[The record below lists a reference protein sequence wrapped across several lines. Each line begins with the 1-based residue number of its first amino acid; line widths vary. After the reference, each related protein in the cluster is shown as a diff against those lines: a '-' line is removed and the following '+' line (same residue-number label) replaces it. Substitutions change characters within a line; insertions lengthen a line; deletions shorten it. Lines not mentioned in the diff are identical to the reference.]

1 MAAPTLKLKRGLQSA
16 LPTLAVGE
24 PGFTT
29 DSYQLYVGSHAGN
42 KFVGGND
49 NFTLPTATVGG
60 GVNLFEG
67 TNNGSQF
74 LQLKSPD
81 TLTGIVTY
89 TFPATPVN
97 GRKLQTDGSG
107 NLSWVAD
114 SASQFNFQGDSG
126 GSQTFSLGDTLAII
140 GTTNEVDTISSSDQ
154 LRIGLPAAVTVTA
167 SLTTPTTVVG
177 SAVTSNAGGIDVSG
191 GIKLSPNPAIGIIT
205 AASLDVG
212 AASTLTMMGLAVQG
226 GIDAVG
232 VVTGSSF
239 DGNIALAKVTGID
252 SDVATFLGTPSSA
265 NLAASI
271 DDETGTG
278 ALVFANSPTLVTPAL
293 GTPSAGT
300 LTNCTGLPISSGVS
314 GLAGN
319 VATFLGTPS
328 SANLAS
334 AVTDETGSG
343 ALVFATSPTL
353 VTPALGTPSSGT
365 LTNCTGLPM
374 AGLSDLD
381 ADARTFLG
389 TPSSANLRGA
399 VDDETGTGA
408 LVFANTPTLVTPV
421 LGAATATSIVVGT
434 GSTIDVTG
442 LKVAGGVNAAGVVTG
457 ASFDGNVALSNL
469 TGLGGNVATFLGT
482 PSSSNLAAAVY
493 GETGTG
499 ALVFATSPTLVTPA
513 LGTPASGTLTN
524 CTGLPMTG
532 LSDLDADA
540 RTFLGTPSSANLRGA
555 IDDETGTGNLVFANT
570 PTLVT
575 PVLGAATGT
584 SIAVGAAS
592 TMDVT
597 GLEVQGGVKAVG
609 VITALTFSGSGS
621 GLTDVA
627 ADSVSVRKLTNAG
640 TGVTEF
646 LETPSSANLRTAIT
660 DETGSGN
667 LVFATSPTLVTPV
680 LGTPASGTLT
690 NCTGLP
696 ISSGVSGLAGNVATF
711 LGTPSSANLRAA
723 MTDETGTGV
732 AVFNDT
738 PTLITPVLGAATA
751 TSVAVGSASTVDATG
766 LSVQGGVTAVGVIT
780 ASSYSGSGAN
790 LTNVNAV
797 TATVADE
804 SSDTT
809 CFPLFATTATGDQA
823 LKSDSSALTYN
834 SGTGNLAATLLTGT
848 LQTAAQGNVISL
860 GTLSSLTVS
869 GDITANGNID
879 GDGSTAITAM
889 ASAVITTVTST
900 NIQASN
906 IKANDG
912 TASITIAD
920 STGVVGVSTNL
931 TVSGDLQVN
940 GTTTSVNTDQL
951 NVEDNLIQ
959 LQMVDGSPP
968 GSDTNKDVG
977 VLLNYYTASAKKA
990 AMFWD
995 DSAATIAFAS
1005 EVTETSGV
1013 LGSITYATIE
1023 AGGLKI
1029 TDSDGSNEDVISYTG
1044 GARQLQN
1051 ILIDCGSF

>member
-16 LPTLAVGE
+16 LPTLAIGE

-29 DSYQLYVGSHAGN
+29 DSYQLYVGAPGGN
-42 KFVGGND
+42 KFIGGNN
-49 NFTLPTATVGG
+49 NFTLETATVGG

-67 TNNGSQF
+67 TNNGDDF
-74 LQLKSPD
+74 IQLKSPNS
-81 TLTGIVTY
+81 LTGVTTY
-89 TFPATPVN
+89 TFPATPVA

-114 SASQFNFQGDSG
+114 SASQFDIQGDSG
-126 GSQTFSLGDTLAII
+126 GSQTFSLGDTLSII
-140 GTTNEVDTISSSDQ
+140 GTSNEVETTSSSDQ
-154 LRIGLPAAVTVTA
+154 IQIGLPNAVTVTT
-167 SLTTPTTVVG
+167 SVTTPTTVVG
-177 SAVTSNAGGIDVSG
+177 SAVTSDATGINVSG
-191 GIKLSPNPAIGIIT
+191 GVTLSPNPAVGILT
-205 AASLDVG
+205 AASVKAG
-212 AASTLTMMGLAVQG
+212 AASTLDITGLEVQG
-226 GIDAVG
+226 GVKAVG
-232 VVTGSSF
+232 VITATSF
-239 DGNIALAKVTGID
+239 SGDLALSNVTGID
-252 SDVATFLGTPSSA
+252 SDVVTFLGTPSSA

-278 ALVFANSPTLVTPAL
+278 ALVFGTSPSLTTPNI

-343 ALVFATSPTL
+343 ALVFANSPTL
-353 VTPALGTPSSGT
+353 VSPALGTPASGT

-381 ADARTFLG
+381 ADARTFLT
-389 TPSSANLRGA
+389 TPSSANLKAA
-399 VDDETGTGA
+399 VDDETGSGA
-408 LVFANTPTLVTPV
+408 LVFANTPTLV
-421 LGAATATSIVVGT
+421 S
-434 GSTIDVTG
+434 
-442 LKVAGGVNAAGVVTG
+442 
-457 ASFDGNVALSNL
+457 
-469 TGLGGNVATFLGT
+469 
-482 PSSSNLAAAVY
+482 
-493 GETGTG
+493 
-499 ALVFATSPTLVTPA
+499 
-513 LGTPASGTLTN
+513 
-524 CTGLPMTG
+524 
-532 LSDLDADA
+532 
-540 RTFLGTPSSANLRGA
+540 
-555 IDDETGTGNLVFANT
+555 
-570 PTLVT
+570 

-609 VITALTFSGSGS
+609 VITALSFSGSGS
-621 GLTDVA
+621 GLTGVA

-640 TGVTEF
+640 TGVTVF
-646 LETPSSANLRTAIT
+646 LETPSSANLAAAMT
-660 DETGSGN
+660 DETGTGA
-667 LVFATSPTLVTPV
+667 LVFANSPTLVTPA

-696 ISSGVSGLAGNVATF
+696 ISSGVSGLAANVATF

-723 MTDETGTGV
+723 ITDETGTGV

-751 TSVAVGSASTVDATG
+751 TSVAVGAASTVDVTG

-834 SGTGNLAATLLTGT
+834 SGTGNLSSTLLTGT
-848 LQTAAQGNVISL
+848 LQTAAQGNVTSL
-860 GTLSSLTVS
+860 GTLTSLTVS
-869 GDITANGNID
+869 GDIAANGDIN
-879 GDGSTAITAM
+879 GDGSTAITSM
-889 ASAVITTVTST
+889 ASAAITEVTATTVNAT
-900 NIQASN
+900 NYR
-906 IKANDG
+906 ANDG
-912 TASITIAD
+912 TASIVITD
-920 STGVVGVSTNL
+920 STGAVSMAQNL
-931 TVSGDLQVN
+931 TVGGNLTVN
-940 GTTTSVNTDQL
+940 GTTTQVNTTQMT
-951 NVEDNLIQ
+951 VEDTLIQ
-959 LQMVDGSPP
+959 LQMVDGSAP

-977 VLLNYYTASAKKA
+977 VLLNYYSGSAKKA

-995 DSAATIAFAS
+995 DSAARIAFAS
-1005 EVTETSGV
+1005 EATETSGV
-1013 LGSITYATIE
+1013 LGSITYSTIE
-1023 AGGLKI
+1023 AGGLVI
-1029 TDSDGSNEDVISYTG
+1029 SDSTGTAEDVISVDG
-1044 GARQLQN
+1044 SNRVLEN

>member
-42 KFVGGND
+42 KFIGGND

-81 TLTGIVTY
+81 SLTGIVTY
-89 TFPATPVN
+89 TFPATPVA
-97 GRKLQTDGSG
+97 GRKLQTDGNG
-107 NLSWVAD
+107 VLSWVAD
-114 SASQFNFQGDSG
+114 STTQFNFQGDSG
-126 GSQTFSLGDTLAII
+126 GSQTFSLGDTLSII

-154 LRIGLPAAVTVTA
+154 LRIGLPAAVTVTT

-177 SAVTSNAGGIDVSG
+177 SAVTSNATGVSVSG
-191 GIKLSPNPAIGIIT
+191 GVTLSPNPAVGILT
-205 AASLDVG
+205 AASVKAG
-212 AASTLTMMGLAVQG
+212 AASTLDITGLEVQG
-226 GIDAVG
+226 GVKAVG
-232 VVTGSSF
+232 VITATSF
-239 DGNIALAKVTGID
+239 SGNIALGNVTGID

-293 GTPSAGT
+293 GTPASGT

-389 TPSSANLRGA
+389 TPSSANLAAAVDDETGSGALVFATSPTLVSPALGTPASGTLTNCTGLPMAGLSDLDADARTFLGTPSSANLRGA
-399 VDDETGTGA
+399 IDDETGTGA

-442 LKVAGGVNAAGVVTG
+442 LKVAGGVNA
-457 ASFDGNVALSNL
+457 
-469 TGLGGNVATFLGT
+469 
-482 PSSSNLAAAVY
+482 
-493 GETGTG
+493 
-499 ALVFATSPTLVTPA
+499 
-513 LGTPASGTLTN
+513 
-524 CTGLPMTG
+524 
-532 LSDLDADA
+532 
-540 RTFLGTPSSANLRGA
+540 
-555 IDDETGTGNLVFANT
+555 
-570 PTLVT
+570 
-575 PVLGAATGT
+575 
-584 SIAVGAAS
+584 
-592 TMDVT
+592 
-597 GLEVQGGVKAVG
+597 VG
-609 VITALTFSGSGS
+609 VITASSFSGDGS
-621 GLTDVA
+621 SLTGVT

-640 TGVTEF
+640 TGVTVF
-646 LETPSSANLRTAIT
+646 LETPSSANLASAIT
-660 DETGSGN
+660 DETGSGA

-696 ISSGVSGLAGNVATF
+696 ISSGVSGLAANVATF

-723 MTDETGTGV
+723 VTDETGSGV

-834 SGTGNLAATLLTGT
+834 SGTGNLSATLLTGT
-848 LQTAAQGNVISL
+848 LQTAAQGNVTSL
-860 GTLSSLTVS
+860 GTLTSLTVS
-869 GDITANGNID
+869 GNITANGNIE
-879 GDGSTAITAM
+879 GDGSTAISNM
-889 ASAVITTVTST
+889 ASAAVTSVTST
-900 NIQASN
+900 NIQATN
-906 IKANDG
+906 LKANDG
-912 TASITIAD
+912 TASIVISDT
-920 STGVVGVSTNL
+920 SGNVSMASSLTVAGNL
-931 TVSGDLQVN
+931 TVN
-940 GTTTSVNTDQL
+940 GTTTQVNTTQMT
-951 NVEDNLIQ
+951 VEDTLIQ
-959 LQMVDGSPP
+959 LAMVDGSAP

-977 VLLNYYTASAKKA
+977 VLLNYYDGSAKKA

-995 DSAATIAFAS
+995 DSAARIAFAAEAS
-1005 EVTETSGV
+1005 ETSGV
-1013 LGSITYATIE
+1013 LGSITYSTIE
-1023 AGGLKI
+1023 AAGLVI
-1029 TDSDGSNEDVISYTG
+1029 SDSTGTGEDVISVDG
-1044 GARQLQN
+1044 SNRVLEN

>member
-16 LPTLAVGE
+16 LPTLAIGE

-29 DSYQLYVGSHAGN
+29 DSYQLYVGAPGGN
-42 KFVGGND
+42 KFIGGNN
-49 NFTLPTATVGG
+49 NFTLETATVGG

-67 TNNGSQF
+67 TNNGDHF
-74 LQLKSPD
+74 IQLKSPNS
-81 TLTGIVTY
+81 LTGVTTY
-89 TFPATPVN
+89 TFPATPVA

-114 SASQFNFQGDSG
+114 SASQFNIQGDSG
-126 GSQTFSLGDTLAII
+126 GSQTFSLGDTLSII
-140 GTTNEVDTISSSDQ
+140 GTSNEVETTSSSDQ
-154 LRIGLPAAVTVTA
+154 IQIGLPNAVTVTT
-167 SLTTPTTVVG
+167 SVTTPTTVVG
-177 SAVTSNAGGIDVSG
+177 SAVTSDATGINVSG
-191 GIKLSPNPAIGIIT
+191 GVTLSPNPAVGILT
-205 AASLDVG
+205 AASVKAG
-212 AASTLTMMGLAVQG
+212 AASTLDITGLEVQG
-226 GIDAVG
+226 GVKAVG
-232 VVTGSSF
+232 VITATSF
-239 DGNIALAKVTGID
+239 SGDLALSKVTGID
-252 SDVATFLGTPSSA
+252 SDVVTFLGTPSSA

-293 GTPSAGT
+293 GTPASGT

-343 ALVFATSPTL
+343 ALVFANSPTL
-353 VTPALGTPSSGT
+353 VSPALGTPASGT

-381 ADARTFLG
+381 ADARTFLT
-389 TPSSANLRGA
+389 TPSSANLAAA
-399 VDDETGTGA
+399 VDDETGSGA
-408 LVFANTPTLVTPV
+408 LVFANTPTLV
-421 LGAATATSIVVGT
+421 S
-434 GSTIDVTG
+434 
-442 LKVAGGVNAAGVVTG
+442 
-457 ASFDGNVALSNL
+457 
-469 TGLGGNVATFLGT
+469 
-482 PSSSNLAAAVY
+482 
-493 GETGTG
+493 
-499 ALVFATSPTLVTPA
+499 
-513 LGTPASGTLTN
+513 
-524 CTGLPMTG
+524 
-532 LSDLDADA
+532 
-540 RTFLGTPSSANLRGA
+540 
-555 IDDETGTGNLVFANT
+555 
-570 PTLVT
+570 

-609 VITALTFSGSGS
+609 VITALSFSGSGS
-621 GLTDVA
+621 GLTGVT

-640 TGVTEF
+640 TGVTVF
-646 LETPSSANLRTAIT
+646 LETPSSANLAAAMT
-660 DETGSGN
+660 DETGTGA
-667 LVFATSPTLVTPV
+667 LVFANSPTLVTPA

-696 ISSGVSGLAGNVATF
+696 ISSGVSGLAANVATF

-723 MTDETGTGV
+723 VTDETGTGV

-751 TSVAVGSASTVDATG
+751 TSVAVGAASTVDVTG

-834 SGTGNLAATLLTGT
+834 SGTGNLSSTLLTGT
-848 LQTAAQGNVISL
+848 LQTAAQGNVTSL
-860 GTLSSLTVS
+860 GTLTSLTVS
-869 GDITANGNID
+869 GDIAANGDIN
-879 GDGSTAITAM
+879 GDGSTAITSM
-889 ASAVITTVTST
+889 ASAAITAVTATTVNAT
-900 NIQASN
+900 NYR
-906 IKANDG
+906 ANDG
-912 TASITIAD
+912 TASIVITD
-920 STGVVGVSTNL
+920 GTGAVSMAQNL
-931 TVSGDLQVN
+931 TVGGNLTVN
-940 GTTTSVNTDQL
+940 GTTTQVNTTQMT
-951 NVEDNLIQ
+951 VEDTLIQ
-959 LQMVDGSPP
+959 LQMVDGSAP

-977 VLLNYYTASAKKA
+977 VLLNYYSGSAKKA

-995 DSAATIAFAS
+995 DSAARIAFAS
-1005 EVTETSGV
+1005 EATETSGV
-1013 LGSITYATIE
+1013 LGSITYSTIE
-1023 AGGLKI
+1023 AGGLVI
-1029 TDSDGSNEDVISYTG
+1029 SDSTGTAEDVISVDG
-1044 GARQLQN
+1044 SNRVLEN

>member
-16 LPTLAVGE
+16 LPTLAIGE

-29 DSYQLYVGSHAGN
+29 DSYQLYVGAPGGN
-42 KFVGGND
+42 KFIGGNN
-49 NFTLPTATVGG
+49 NFTLETATVGG

-67 TNNGSQF
+67 TNNGDDF
-74 LQLKSPD
+74 IQLKSPNS
-81 TLTGIVTY
+81 LTGVTTY
-89 TFPATPVN
+89 TFPATPVA

-114 SASQFNFQGDSG
+114 SASQFNIQGDSG
-126 GSQTFSLGDTLAII
+126 GSQTFSLGDTLSII
-140 GTTNEVDTISSSDQ
+140 GTSNEVETTSSSDQ
-154 LRIGLPAAVTVTA
+154 IQIGLPAAVTVTT
-167 SLTTPTTVVG
+167 SVTTPTTVVG
-177 SAVTSNAGGIDVSG
+177 SAVTSNATGINVSG
-191 GIKLSPNPAIGIIT
+191 GVTLSPNPAVGILT
-205 AASLDVG
+205 AASVKAG
-212 AASTLTMMGLAVQG
+212 AASTLDITGLEVQG
-226 GIDAVG
+226 GVKAVG
-232 VVTGSSF
+232 VITATSF
-239 DGNIALAKVTGID
+239 SGDLALSNVTGID

-293 GTPSAGT
+293 GTPASGT

-343 ALVFATSPTL
+343 ALVFANSPTL
-353 VTPALGTPSSGT
+353 VSPALGTPASGT

-381 ADARTFLG
+381 ADARTFLT
-389 TPSSANLRGA
+389 TPSSANLKAA
-399 VDDETGTGA
+399 VDDETGSGA
-408 LVFANTPTLVTPV
+408 LVFANTPTLV
-421 LGAATATSIVVGT
+421 S
-434 GSTIDVTG
+434 
-442 LKVAGGVNAAGVVTG
+442 
-457 ASFDGNVALSNL
+457 
-469 TGLGGNVATFLGT
+469 
-482 PSSSNLAAAVY
+482 
-493 GETGTG
+493 
-499 ALVFATSPTLVTPA
+499 
-513 LGTPASGTLTN
+513 
-524 CTGLPMTG
+524 
-532 LSDLDADA
+532 
-540 RTFLGTPSSANLRGA
+540 
-555 IDDETGTGNLVFANT
+555 
-570 PTLVT
+570 

-597 GLEVQGGVKAVG
+597 GLEVQGGIKAVG
-609 VITALTFSGSGS
+609 VITALSFSGSGS

-640 TGVTEF
+640 TGVTVF
-646 LETPSSANLRTAIT
+646 LETPSSANLAAAMT
-660 DETGSGN
+660 DETGTGA
-667 LVFATSPTLVTPV
+667 LVFANSPTLVTPA

-696 ISSGVSGLAGNVATF
+696 ISSGVSGLAANVATF

-723 MTDETGTGV
+723 LTDETGTGV

-751 TSVAVGSASTVDATG
+751 TSIAVGAASTVDVTG

-834 SGTGNLAATLLTGT
+834 SGTGNLSSTLLTGT
-848 LQTAAQGNVISL
+848 LQTAAQGNVTSL
-860 GTLSSLTVS
+860 GTLTSLTVS
-869 GDITANGNID
+869 GDIAANGDIN
-879 GDGSTAITAM
+879 GDGSTAITNM
-889 ASAVITTVTST
+889 ASAAITAVTATTVNAT
-900 NIQASN
+900 NYR
-906 IKANDG
+906 ANDG
-912 TASITIAD
+912 TASIVITD
-920 STGVVGVSTNL
+920 STGAVSMAQNL
-931 TVSGDLQVN
+931 TVGGNLTVN
-940 GTTTSVNTDQL
+940 GTTTQVNTTQMT
-951 NVEDNLIQ
+951 VEDTLIQ
-959 LQMVDGSPP
+959 LQMVDGSAP

-977 VLLNYYTASAKKA
+977 VLLNYYSGSAKKA

-995 DSAATIAFAS
+995 DSAARIAFAS
-1005 EVTETSGV
+1005 EATETSGV
-1013 LGSITYATIE
+1013 LGSITYSTIE
-1023 AGGLKI
+1023 AGGLVI
-1029 TDSDGSNEDVISYTG
+1029 SDSTGTAEDVISVDG
-1044 GARQLQN
+1044 SNRVLEN

>member
-154 LRIGLPAAVTVTA
+154 LRIGLPAAVTVTT

-399 VDDETGTGA
+399 VDDETGSGA

-482 PSSSNLAAAVY
+482 PSSSNLAAAVT
-493 GETGTG
+493 GETGSG
-499 ALVFATSPTLVTPA
+499 ALVFATSPTLVSPA

-524 CTGLPMTG
+524 CTGLPMAG

-555 IDDETGTGNLVFANT
+555 IDDETGT
-570 PTLVT
+570 
-575 PVLGAATGT
+575 
-584 SIAVGAAS
+584 
-592 TMDVT
+592 
-597 GLEVQGGVKAVG
+597 
-609 VITALTFSGSGS
+609 
-621 GLTDVA
+621 
-627 ADSVSVRKLTNAG
+627 
-640 TGVTEF
+640 
-646 LETPSSANLRTAIT
+646 
-660 DETGSGN
+660 GN

-751 TSVAVGSASTVDATG
+751 TSVAVGSASTVDGTG

-797 TATVADE
+797 SATIADE

-848 LQTAAQGNVISL
+848 LQTAAQGNVTSL

-912 TASITIAD
+912 TAAITIAD

>member
-1 MAAPTLKLKRGLQSA
+1 VAAPTLKLKRGLQSA
-16 LPTLAVGE
+16 LPTLAIGE

-29 DSYQLYVGSHAGN
+29 DSYQLYVGAPGGN
-42 KFVGGND
+42 KFIGGNN
-49 NFTLPTATVGG
+49 NFTLETATVGG

-67 TNNGSQF
+67 TNNGDHF
-74 LQLKSPD
+74 IQLKSPNS
-81 TLTGIVTY
+81 LTGVTTY
-89 TFPATPVN
+89 TFPATPVA

-114 SASQFNFQGDSG
+114 SASQFNIQGDSG
-126 GSQTFSLGDTLAII
+126 GSQTFSLGDTLSII
-140 GTTNEVDTISSSDQ
+140 GTNLEVETTSSSDQ
-154 LRIGLPAAVTVTA
+154 IQIGLPNAVTVTT
-167 SLTTPTTVVG
+167 SVTTPTTVVG
-177 SAVTSNAGGIDVSG
+177 SAVTSNATGINVSG
-191 GIKLSPNPAIGIIT
+191 GVTLSPNPAVGILT
-205 AASLDVG
+205 AASVKAG
-212 AASTLTMMGLAVQG
+212 AASTLDVTGLEVQG
-226 GIDAVG
+226 GVKAVG
-232 VVTGSSF
+232 VITATSF
-239 DGNIALAKVTGID
+239 SGNLALSNVTGID
-252 SDVATFLGTPSSA
+252 SDVVTFLGTPSSA

-278 ALVFANSPTLVTPAL
+278 ALVFGTSPSLTTPNI

-343 ALVFATSPTL
+343 ALVFANSPTL
-353 VTPALGTPSSGT
+353 VSPALGTPASGT

-399 VDDETGTGA
+399 IDDETGSGA
-408 LVFANTPTLVTPV
+408 LVFANTPTLV
-421 LGAATATSIVVGT
+421 S
-434 GSTIDVTG
+434 
-442 LKVAGGVNAAGVVTG
+442 
-457 ASFDGNVALSNL
+457 
-469 TGLGGNVATFLGT
+469 
-482 PSSSNLAAAVY
+482 
-493 GETGTG
+493 
-499 ALVFATSPTLVTPA
+499 
-513 LGTPASGTLTN
+513 
-524 CTGLPMTG
+524 
-532 LSDLDADA
+532 
-540 RTFLGTPSSANLRGA
+540 
-555 IDDETGTGNLVFANT
+555 
-570 PTLVT
+570 

-609 VITALTFSGSGS
+609 VITAISFSGSGS
-621 GLTDVA
+621 GLTGVA

-640 TGVTEF
+640 TGVTVF
-646 LETPSSANLRTAIT
+646 LETPSSANLASAIT
-660 DETGSGN
+660 DETGSGA

-751 TSVAVGSASTVDATG
+751 TSVVVGSGSTIDATG
-766 LSVQGGVTAVGVIT
+766 LKVSGGVNAVGVIT

-834 SGTGNLAATLLTGT
+834 SGTGNLSSTLLTGT
-848 LQTAAQGNVISL
+848 LQTAAQGNVTSL
-860 GTLSSLTVS
+860 GTLTSLTVS
-869 GDITANGNID
+869 GDIAANGDIN

-889 ASAVITTVTST
+889 ASAAITAVTATTVNAT
-900 NIQASN
+900 NYR
-906 IKANDG
+906 ANDG
-912 TASITIAD
+912 TASIVITD
-920 STGVVGVSTNL
+920 STGAVSMAQNL
-931 TVSGDLQVN
+931 TVGGNLTVN
-940 GTTTSVNTDQL
+940 GTTTQVNTTQMT
-951 NVEDNLIQ
+951 VEDTLIQ
-959 LQMVDGSPP
+959 LQMVDGSAP

-977 VLLNYYTASAKKA
+977 VLLNYYDGSAKKA

-995 DSAATIAFAS
+995 DSAARIAFAS
-1005 EVTETSGV
+1005 EATETTGV
-1013 LGSITYATIE
+1013 LGSITYSTIE
-1023 AGGLKI
+1023 AGGLVI
-1029 TDSDGSNEDVISYTG
+1029 SDSTGTAEDVISVDG
-1044 GARQLQN
+1044 SNRVLEN
-1051 ILIDCGSF
+1051 ILIDCGAF

>member
-16 LPTLAVGE
+16 LPTLAIGE

-29 DSYQLYVGSHAGN
+29 DSYQLYVGAPGGN
-42 KFVGGND
+42 KFIGGNN
-49 NFTLPTATVGG
+49 NFTLETATVGG

-67 TNNGSQF
+67 TNNGDHF
-74 LQLKSPD
+74 IQLKSPNS
-81 TLTGIVTY
+81 LTGVTTY
-89 TFPATPVN
+89 TFPATPVA

-114 SASQFNFQGDSG
+114 SASQFNIQGDSG
-126 GSQTFSLGDTLAII
+126 GSQTFSLGDTLSII
-140 GTTNEVDTISSSDQ
+140 GTSNEVETTSSSDQ
-154 LRIGLPAAVTVTA
+154 IQIGLPAAVTVTT
-167 SLTTPTTVVG
+167 SVTTPTTVVG
-177 SAVTSNAGGIDVSG
+177 SAVTSNATGINVSG
-191 GIKLSPNPAIGIIT
+191 GVTLSPNPAVGILT
-205 AASLDVG
+205 AASVKAG
-212 AASTLTMMGLAVQG
+212 AASTLDITGLEVQG
-226 GIDAVG
+226 GVKAVG
-232 VVTGSSF
+232 VITATSF
-239 DGNIALAKVTGID
+239 SGDLALSNVTGID

-278 ALVFANSPTLVTPAL
+278 ALVFGTSPSLTTPNI

-343 ALVFATSPTL
+343 ALVFANSPTL
-353 VTPALGTPSSGT
+353 VSPALGTPASGT

-381 ADARTFLG
+381 ADARTFLT
-389 TPSSANLRGA
+389 TPSSANLKAA
-399 VDDETGTGA
+399 VDDETGSGA
-408 LVFANTPTLVTPV
+408 LVFANTPTLV
-421 LGAATATSIVVGT
+421 S
-434 GSTIDVTG
+434 
-442 LKVAGGVNAAGVVTG
+442 
-457 ASFDGNVALSNL
+457 
-469 TGLGGNVATFLGT
+469 
-482 PSSSNLAAAVY
+482 
-493 GETGTG
+493 
-499 ALVFATSPTLVTPA
+499 
-513 LGTPASGTLTN
+513 
-524 CTGLPMTG
+524 
-532 LSDLDADA
+532 
-540 RTFLGTPSSANLRGA
+540 
-555 IDDETGTGNLVFANT
+555 
-570 PTLVT
+570 

-609 VITALTFSGSGS
+609 VITALSFSGSGS
-621 GLTDVA
+621 GLTGVA

-640 TGVTEF
+640 TGVTVF
-646 LETPSSANLRTAIT
+646 LETPSSANLAAAMT
-660 DETGSGN
+660 DETGTGA
-667 LVFATSPTLVTPV
+667 LVFANSPTLVTPA

-696 ISSGVSGLAGNVATF
+696 ISSGVSGLAANVATF
-711 LGTPSSANLRAA
+711 LATPSSANLRAA
-723 MTDETGTGV
+723 VTDETGTGV

-751 TSVAVGSASTVDATG
+751 TSVAVGAASTVDVTG

-834 SGTGNLAATLLTGT
+834 SGTGNLSSTLLTGT
-848 LQTAAQGNVISL
+848 LQTAAQGNVTSL

-869 GDITANGNID
+869 GDIAANGDIN

-889 ASAVITTVTST
+889 ASAAITAVTATTVNAT
-900 NIQASN
+900 NYR
-906 IKANDG
+906 ANDG
-912 TASITIAD
+912 TASIVITD
-920 STGVVGVSTNL
+920 STGAVSMAQNL
-931 TVSGDLQVN
+931 TVGGNLTVN
-940 GTTTSVNTDQL
+940 GTTTQVNTTQMT
-951 NVEDNLIQ
+951 VEDTLIQ
-959 LQMVDGSPP
+959 LQMVDGSAP

-977 VLLNYYTASAKKA
+977 VLLNYYSGSAKKA

-995 DSAATIAFAS
+995 DSAARIAFAS
-1005 EVTETSGV
+1005 EATETSGV
-1013 LGSITYATIE
+1013 LGSITYSTIE
-1023 AGGLKI
+1023 AGGLVI
-1029 TDSDGSNEDVISYTG
+1029 SDSTGTAEDVISVDG
-1044 GARQLQN
+1044 SNRVLEN

>member
-16 LPTLAVGE
+16 LPTLAIGE

-29 DSYQLYVGSHAGN
+29 DSYQLYVGAPGGN
-42 KFVGGND
+42 KFIGGNN
-49 NFTLPTATVGG
+49 NFTLETATVGG

-67 TNNGSQF
+67 TNNGDHF
-74 LQLKSPD
+74 IQLKSPNS
-81 TLTGIVTY
+81 LTGVTTY
-89 TFPATPVN
+89 TFPATPVA

-114 SASQFNFQGDSG
+114 AASQFNIQGDSG
-126 GSQTFSLGDTLAII
+126 GSQTFSLGDTLSII
-140 GTTNEVDTISSSDQ
+140 GTSNEVETTSSSDQ
-154 LRIGLPAAVTVTA
+154 IQIGLPNAVTVTT
-167 SLTTPTTVVG
+167 SVTTPTTVVG
-177 SAVTSNAGGIDVSG
+177 SAVTSDATGINVSG
-191 GIKLSPNPAIGIIT
+191 GVTLSPNPAVGILT
-205 AASLDVG
+205 AASVKAG
-212 AASTLTMMGLAVQG
+212 AASTLDITGLEVQG
-226 GIDAVG
+226 GVKAVG
-232 VVTGSSF
+232 VITATSF
-239 DGNIALAKVTGID
+239 SGDLALSNVTGID
-252 SDVATFLGTPSSA
+252 SDVVTFLGTPSSA

-278 ALVFANSPTLVTPAL
+278 ALVFGTSPSLTTPNI

-343 ALVFATSPTL
+343 ALVFANSPTL
-353 VTPALGTPSSGT
+353 VSPALGTPASGT

-381 ADARTFLG
+381 ADARTFLT
-389 TPSSANLRGA
+389 TPSSANLKAA
-399 VDDETGTGA
+399 VDDETGSGA
-408 LVFANTPTLVTPV
+408 LVFANTPTLV
-421 LGAATATSIVVGT
+421 S
-434 GSTIDVTG
+434 
-442 LKVAGGVNAAGVVTG
+442 
-457 ASFDGNVALSNL
+457 
-469 TGLGGNVATFLGT
+469 
-482 PSSSNLAAAVY
+482 
-493 GETGTG
+493 
-499 ALVFATSPTLVTPA
+499 
-513 LGTPASGTLTN
+513 
-524 CTGLPMTG
+524 
-532 LSDLDADA
+532 
-540 RTFLGTPSSANLRGA
+540 
-555 IDDETGTGNLVFANT
+555 
-570 PTLVT
+570 

-609 VITALTFSGSGS
+609 VITALSFSGSGS
-621 GLTDVA
+621 GLTGVA

-640 TGVTEF
+640 TGVTVF
-646 LETPSSANLRTAIT
+646 LETPSSANLAAAMT
-660 DETGSGN
+660 DETGTGA
-667 LVFATSPTLVTPV
+667 LVFANSPTLVTPA

-696 ISSGVSGLAGNVATF
+696 ISSGVSGLAANVATF

-723 MTDETGTGV
+723 VTDETGTGV

-751 TSVAVGSASTVDATG
+751 TSVAVGAASTVDVTG

-834 SGTGNLAATLLTGT
+834 SGTGNLSSTLLTGT
-848 LQTAAQGNVISL
+848 LQTAAQGNVTSL
-860 GTLSSLTVS
+860 GTLTSLTVS
-869 GDITANGNID
+869 GDIAANGDIN
-879 GDGSTAITAM
+879 GDGSTAITNM
-889 ASAVITTVTST
+889 ASAAITAVTATTVNAT
-900 NIQASN
+900 NYR
-906 IKANDG
+906 ANDG
-912 TASITIAD
+912 TASIVITD
-920 STGVVGVSTNL
+920 STGAVSMAQNL
-931 TVSGDLQVN
+931 TVGGNLTVN
-940 GTTTSVNTDQL
+940 GTTTQVNTTQMT
-951 NVEDNLIQ
+951 VEDTLIQ
-959 LQMVDGSPP
+959 LQMVDGSAP

-977 VLLNYYTASAKKA
+977 VLLNYYSGSAKKA

-995 DSAATIAFAS
+995 DSAARIAFAS
-1005 EVTETSGV
+1005 EATETSGV
-1013 LGSITYATIE
+1013 LGSITYSTIE
-1023 AGGLKI
+1023 AGGLVI
-1029 TDSDGSNEDVISYTG
+1029 SDSTGTAEDVISVDG
-1044 GARQLQN
+1044 SNRVLEN

>member
-16 LPTLAVGE
+16 LPTLAIGE

-29 DSYQLYVGSHAGN
+29 DSYQLYVGAPGGN
-42 KFVGGND
+42 KFIGGNN
-49 NFTLPTATVGG
+49 NFTLETATVGG

-67 TNNGSQF
+67 TNNGDDF
-74 LQLKSPD
+74 IQLKSPNS
-81 TLTGIVTY
+81 LTGVTTY
-89 TFPATPVN
+89 TFPATPVA

-114 SASQFNFQGDSG
+114 SATQFNFQGDSG
-126 GSQTFSLGDTLAII
+126 GSQTFSLGDTLSII

-154 LRIGLPAAVTVTA
+154 LRIGLPAAVTVTT

-177 SAVTSNAGGIDVSG
+177 SAVTSNATGVSVSG
-191 GIKLSPNPAIGIIT
+191 GVTLSPNPAVGILT
-205 AASLDVG
+205 AAVVNVGSGSTLDV
-212 AASTLTMMGLAVQG
+212 TGLKVAG
-226 GIDAVG
+226 GINAVG
-232 VVTGSSF
+232 VVTGASF
-239 DGNIALAKVTGID
+239 DGNVALAKVTGID

-293 GTPSAGT
+293 GTPASGT
-300 LTNCTGLPISSGVS
+300 LTNCTGLPISTGVS

-343 ALVFATSPTL
+343 ALVFANSPTL
-353 VTPALGTPSSGT
+353 VSPALGTPASGT
-365 LTNCTGLPM
+365 LTNCTGLPL

-389 TPSSANLRGA
+389 TPSSANLAAA

-408 LVFANTPTLVTPV
+408 LVFANTPTLV
-421 LGAATATSIVVGT
+421 S
-434 GSTIDVTG
+434 
-442 LKVAGGVNAAGVVTG
+442 
-457 ASFDGNVALSNL
+457 
-469 TGLGGNVATFLGT
+469 
-482 PSSSNLAAAVY
+482 
-493 GETGTG
+493 
-499 ALVFATSPTLVTPA
+499 
-513 LGTPASGTLTN
+513 
-524 CTGLPMTG
+524 
-532 LSDLDADA
+532 
-540 RTFLGTPSSANLRGA
+540 
-555 IDDETGTGNLVFANT
+555 
-570 PTLVT
+570 

-597 GLEVQGGVKAVG
+597 GLEVQGGVTAVG
-609 VITALTFSGSGS
+609 VITASSFSGDGS
-621 GLTDVA
+621 SLTGVT

-640 TGVTEF
+640 TGVTVF
-646 LETPSSANLRTAIT
+646 LETPSSANLASAIT

-696 ISSGVSGLAGNVATF
+696 ISSGVSGLAANVATF

-723 MTDETGTGV
+723 VTDETGTGV

-834 SGTGNLAATLLTGT
+834 SGTGNLSATLLTGT
-848 LQTAAQGNVISL
+848 LQTAAQGNVTSL

-869 GDITANGNID
+869 GNITANGNIE
-879 GDGSTAITAM
+879 GDGSTAISNM
-889 ASAVITTVTST
+889 ASAAVTTVTST
-900 NIQASN
+900 NIQATN
-906 IKANDG
+906 LKANDG
-912 TASITIAD
+912 TASIVISD
-920 STGVVGVSTNL
+920 SSGNVSMASSLTVAGNL
-931 TVSGDLQVN
+931 TVN
-940 GTTTSVNTDQL
+940 GTTTQVNTTQMT
-951 NVEDNLIQ
+951 VEDTLIQ
-959 LQMVDGSPP
+959 LQMVDGSAP

-977 VLLNYYTASAKKA
+977 ILLNYYTDSAKKA

-995 DSAATIAFAS
+995 DSAARIAFAA
-1005 EVTETSGV
+1005 EATETSGV
-1013 LGSITYATIE
+1013 LGSITYSTIE
-1023 AGGLKI
+1023 AAGLVI
-1029 TDSDGSNEDVISYTG
+1029 SDSTGTGEDVISVDG
-1044 GARQLQN
+1044 SNRVLEN

>member
-16 LPTLAVGE
+16 LPTLAIGE

-29 DSYQLYVGSHAGN
+29 DSYQLYVGAPGGN
-42 KFVGGND
+42 KFIGGNN
-49 NFTLPTATVGG
+49 NFTLETATVGG

-67 TNNGSQF
+67 TNNGDHF
-74 LQLKSPD
+74 IQLKSPNS
-81 TLTGIVTY
+81 LTGVTTY
-89 TFPATPVN
+89 TFPATPVA

-114 SASQFNFQGDSG
+114 AASQFNIQGDSG
-126 GSQTFSLGDTLAII
+126 GSQTFSLGDTLSII
-140 GTTNEVDTISSSDQ
+140 GTSNEVETTSSSDQ
-154 LRIGLPAAVTVTA
+154 IQIGLPNAVTVTT
-167 SLTTPTTVVG
+167 SVTTPTTVVG
-177 SAVTSNAGGIDVSG
+177 SAVTSDATGINVSG
-191 GIKLSPNPAIGIIT
+191 GVTLSPNPAVGILT
-205 AASLDVG
+205 AASVKAG
-212 AASTLTMMGLAVQG
+212 AASTLDITGLEVQG
-226 GIDAVG
+226 GVKAVG
-232 VVTGSSF
+232 VITATSF
-239 DGNIALAKVTGID
+239 SGDLALSNVTGID

-278 ALVFANSPTLVTPAL
+278 ALVFGTSPSLTTPNI

-343 ALVFATSPTL
+343 ALVFANSPTL
-353 VTPALGTPSSGT
+353 VSPALGTPASGT

-381 ADARTFLG
+381 ADARTFLT
-389 TPSSANLRGA
+389 TPSSANLKAA
-399 VDDETGTGA
+399 VDDETGSGA
-408 LVFANTPTLVTPV
+408 LVFANTPTLV
-421 LGAATATSIVVGT
+421 S
-434 GSTIDVTG
+434 
-442 LKVAGGVNAAGVVTG
+442 
-457 ASFDGNVALSNL
+457 
-469 TGLGGNVATFLGT
+469 
-482 PSSSNLAAAVY
+482 
-493 GETGTG
+493 
-499 ALVFATSPTLVTPA
+499 
-513 LGTPASGTLTN
+513 
-524 CTGLPMTG
+524 
-532 LSDLDADA
+532 
-540 RTFLGTPSSANLRGA
+540 
-555 IDDETGTGNLVFANT
+555 
-570 PTLVT
+570 

-609 VITALTFSGSGS
+609 VITALSFSGSGS
-621 GLTDVA
+621 GLTGVA

-646 LETPSSANLRTAIT
+646 LETPSSANLAAAMT
-660 DETGSGN
+660 DETGTGA
-667 LVFATSPTLVTPV
+667 LVFANSPTLVTPA

-696 ISSGVSGLAGNVATF
+696 ISSGVSGLAANVATF
-711 LGTPSSANLRAA
+711 LATPSSANLRAA
-723 MTDETGTGV
+723 VTDETGTGV

-751 TSVAVGSASTVDATG
+751 TSVAVGAASTVDVTG

-834 SGTGNLAATLLTGT
+834 SGTGNLSSTLLTGT
-848 LQTAAQGNVISL
+848 LQTAAQGNVTSL
-860 GTLSSLTVS
+860 GTLTSLTVS
-869 GDITANGNID
+869 GDIAANGDIN
-879 GDGSTAITAM
+879 GDGSTAITNM
-889 ASAVITTVTST
+889 ASAAITAVTATTVNAT
-900 NIQASN
+900 NYR
-906 IKANDG
+906 ANDG
-912 TASITIAD
+912 TASIVITD
-920 STGVVGVSTNL
+920 STGAVSMAQNL
-931 TVSGDLQVN
+931 TVGGNLTVN
-940 GTTTSVNTDQL
+940 GTTTQVNTTQMT
-951 NVEDNLIQ
+951 VEDTLIQ
-959 LQMVDGSPP
+959 LQMVDGSAP

-977 VLLNYYTASAKKA
+977 VLLNYYSGSAKKA

-995 DSAATIAFAS
+995 DSAARIAFAS
-1005 EVTETSGV
+1005 EATETSGV
-1013 LGSITYATIE
+1013 LGSITYSTIE
-1023 AGGLKI
+1023 AGGLVI
-1029 TDSDGSNEDVISYTG
+1029 SDSTGTAEDVISVDG
-1044 GARQLQN
+1044 SNRVLEN

>member
-16 LPTLAVGE
+16 LPTLAIGE

-29 DSYQLYVGSHAGN
+29 DSYQLYVGAPGGN
-42 KFVGGND
+42 KFIGGNN
-49 NFTLPTATVGG
+49 NFTLETATVGG

-67 TNNGSQF
+67 TNNGDHF
-74 LQLKSPD
+74 IQLKSPNS
-81 TLTGIVTY
+81 LTGVTTY
-89 TFPATPVN
+89 TFPATPVA

-114 SASQFNFQGDSG
+114 AASQFNIQGDSG
-126 GSQTFSLGDTLAII
+126 GSQTFSLGDTLSII
-140 GTTNEVDTISSSDQ
+140 GTSNEVETTSSSDQ
-154 LRIGLPAAVTVTA
+154 IQIGLPNAVTVTT
-167 SLTTPTTVVG
+167 SVTTPTTVVG
-177 SAVTSNAGGIDVSG
+177 SAVTSDATGINVSG
-191 GIKLSPNPAIGIIT
+191 GVTLSPNPAVGILT
-205 AASLDVG
+205 AASVKAG
-212 AASTLTMMGLAVQG
+212 AASTLDITGLEVQG
-226 GIDAVG
+226 GVKAVG
-232 VVTGSSF
+232 VITATSF
-239 DGNIALAKVTGID
+239 SGDLALSNVTGID
-252 SDVATFLGTPSSA
+252 SDVVTFLGTPSSA

-278 ALVFANSPTLVTPAL
+278 ALVFGTSPSLTTPNI

-343 ALVFATSPTL
+343 ALVFANSPTL
-353 VTPALGTPSSGT
+353 VSPALGTPASGT

-381 ADARTFLG
+381 ADARTFLT
-389 TPSSANLRGA
+389 TPSSANLKAA
-399 VDDETGTGA
+399 VDDETGSGA
-408 LVFANTPTLVTPV
+408 LVFANTPTLV
-421 LGAATATSIVVGT
+421 S
-434 GSTIDVTG
+434 
-442 LKVAGGVNAAGVVTG
+442 
-457 ASFDGNVALSNL
+457 
-469 TGLGGNVATFLGT
+469 
-482 PSSSNLAAAVY
+482 
-493 GETGTG
+493 
-499 ALVFATSPTLVTPA
+499 
-513 LGTPASGTLTN
+513 
-524 CTGLPMTG
+524 
-532 LSDLDADA
+532 
-540 RTFLGTPSSANLRGA
+540 
-555 IDDETGTGNLVFANT
+555 
-570 PTLVT
+570 

-609 VITALTFSGSGS
+609 VITALSFSGSGS
-621 GLTDVA
+621 GLTGVA

-640 TGVTEF
+640 TGVTVF
-646 LETPSSANLRTAIT
+646 LETPSSANLAAAMT
-660 DETGSGN
+660 DETGTGA
-667 LVFATSPTLVTPV
+667 LVFANSPTLVTPA

-696 ISSGVSGLAGNVATF
+696 ISSGVSGLAANVATF
-711 LGTPSSANLRAA
+711 LATPSSANLRAA
-723 MTDETGTGV
+723 VTDETGTGV

-751 TSVAVGSASTVDATG
+751 TSVAVGAASTVDVTG

-834 SGTGNLAATLLTGT
+834 SGTGNLSSTLLTGT
-848 LQTAAQGNVISL
+848 LQTAAQGNVTSL
-860 GTLSSLTVS
+860 GTLTSLTVS
-869 GDITANGNID
+869 GDIAANGDIN
-879 GDGSTAITAM
+879 GDGSTAITNM
-889 ASAVITTVTST
+889 ASAAITAVTATTVNAT
-900 NIQASN
+900 NYR
-906 IKANDG
+906 ANDG
-912 TASITIAD
+912 TASIVITD
-920 STGVVGVSTNL
+920 STGAVSMAQNL
-931 TVSGDLQVN
+931 TVGGNLTVN
-940 GTTTSVNTDQL
+940 GTTTQVNTTQMT
-951 NVEDNLIQ
+951 VEDTLIQ
-959 LQMVDGSPP
+959 LQMVDGSAP

-977 VLLNYYTASAKKA
+977 VLLNYYSGSAKKA

-995 DSAATIAFAS
+995 DSAARIAFAS
-1005 EVTETSGV
+1005 EATETSGV
-1013 LGSITYATIE
+1013 LGSITYSTIE
-1023 AGGLKI
+1023 AGGLVI
-1029 TDSDGSNEDVISYTG
+1029 SDSTGTAEDVISVDG
-1044 GARQLQN
+1044 SNRVLEN

>member
-16 LPTLAVGE
+16 LPTLAIGE

-29 DSYQLYVGSHAGN
+29 DSYQLYVGAPGGN
-42 KFVGGND
+42 KFIGGNN
-49 NFTLPTATVGG
+49 NFTLETATVGG

-67 TNNGSQF
+67 TNNGDHF
-74 LQLKSPD
+74 IQLKSPNS
-81 TLTGIVTY
+81 LTGVTTY
-89 TFPATPVN
+89 TFPATPVA

-114 SASQFNFQGDSG
+114 SASQFNIQGDSG
-126 GSQTFSLGDTLAII
+126 GSQTFSLGDTLSIV
-140 GTTNEVDTISSSDQ
+140 GTGNEVETTSSSDQ
-154 LRIGLPAAVTVTA
+154 IQIGLPAAVTVTT
-167 SLTTPTTVVG
+167 SVTTPTTVVG
-177 SAVTSNAGGIDVSG
+177 SAVTSNATGINVSG
-191 GIKLSPNPAIGIIT
+191 GVTLSPNPAVGILT
-205 AASLDVG
+205 AASVKAG
-212 AASTLTMMGLAVQG
+212 AASTLDITGLEVQG
-226 GIDAVG
+226 GVKAVG
-232 VVTGSSF
+232 VITATSF
-239 DGNIALAKVTGID
+239 SGNLALSNVTGID
-252 SDVATFLGTPSSA
+252 SDVVTFLGTPSSA

-278 ALVFANSPTLVTPAL
+278 ALVFGTSPSLTTPNI

-343 ALVFATSPTL
+343 ALVFANSPTL
-353 VTPALGTPSSGT
+353 VSPALGTPASGT

-381 ADARTFLG
+381 ADARTFLT
-389 TPSSANLRGA
+389 TPSSANLKAA
-399 VDDETGTGA
+399 VDDETGSGA
-408 LVFANTPTLVTPV
+408 LVFANTPTLV
-421 LGAATATSIVVGT
+421 S
-434 GSTIDVTG
+434 
-442 LKVAGGVNAAGVVTG
+442 
-457 ASFDGNVALSNL
+457 
-469 TGLGGNVATFLGT
+469 
-482 PSSSNLAAAVY
+482 
-493 GETGTG
+493 
-499 ALVFATSPTLVTPA
+499 
-513 LGTPASGTLTN
+513 
-524 CTGLPMTG
+524 
-532 LSDLDADA
+532 
-540 RTFLGTPSSANLRGA
+540 
-555 IDDETGTGNLVFANT
+555 
-570 PTLVT
+570 

-609 VITALTFSGSGS
+609 VITALSFSGSGS
-621 GLTDVA
+621 GLTGVA

-640 TGVTEF
+640 TGVTVF
-646 LETPSSANLRTAIT
+646 LETPSSANLASAVT
-660 DETGSGN
+660 DETGSGA

-696 ISSGVSGLAGNVATF
+696 ISSGVSGLAANVATF

-723 MTDETGTGV
+723 VTDETGTGV

-751 TSVAVGSASTVDATG
+751 TSVAVGAASTVDVTG

-834 SGTGNLAATLLTGT
+834 SGTGNLSSTLLTGT
-848 LQTAAQGNVISL
+848 LQTAAQGNVTSL

-869 GDITANGNID
+869 GDIAANGDIN

-889 ASAVITTVTST
+889 ASAAITAVTATTVNAT
-900 NIQASN
+900 NYR
-906 IKANDG
+906 ANDG
-912 TASITIAD
+912 TASIVITD
-920 STGVVGVSTNL
+920 STGAVSMAQNL
-931 TVSGDLQVN
+931 TVGGNLTVN
-940 GTTTSVNTDQL
+940 GTTTQVNTTQMT
-951 NVEDNLIQ
+951 VEDTLIQ
-959 LQMVDGSPP
+959 LQMVDGSAP

-977 VLLNYYTASAKKA
+977 VLLNYYDGSAKKA

-995 DSAATIAFAS
+995 DSAARIAFAS
-1005 EVTETSGV
+1005 EATETSGV
-1013 LGSITYATIE
+1013 LGSITYSTIE
-1023 AGGLKI
+1023 AGGLVI
-1029 TDSDGSNEDVISYTG
+1029 SDSTGTAEDVISVDG
-1044 GARQLQN
+1044 SNRVLEN

>member
-16 LPTLAVGE
+16 LPTLAIGE

-29 DSYQLYVGSHAGN
+29 DSYQLYVGAPGGN
-42 KFVGGND
+42 KFIGGNN
-49 NFTLPTATVGG
+49 NFTLETATVGG

-67 TNNGSQF
+67 TNNGDHF
-74 LQLKSPD
+74 IQLKSPNSLAGV
-81 TLTGIVTY
+81 TTY
-89 TFPATPVN
+89 TFPATPVA
-97 GRKLQTDGSG
+97 GRKLQTDGDG
-107 NLSWVAD
+107 VLSWVAD
-114 SASQFNFQGDSG
+114 SATQFNFQGDSG
-126 GSQTFSLGDTLAII
+126 GSQTFSLGDTLSII

-154 LRIGLPAAVTVTA
+154 LRIGLPAAVTVTT

-177 SAVTSNAGGIDVSG
+177 SAVTSDATGINVSG
-191 GIKLSPNPAIGIIT
+191 GLTLSPNPAVGILT
-205 AASLDVG
+205 AAAVNVGSGSTLDV
-212 AASTLTMMGLAVQG
+212 TGLKVAG
-226 GIDAVG
+226 GINAVG
-232 VVTGSSF
+232 VVTGASF
-239 DGNIALAKVTGID
+239 DGNVALSNVTGID

-293 GTPSAGT
+293 GTPASGT

-343 ALVFATSPTL
+343 ALVFANSPTL
-353 VTPALGTPSSGT
+353 VSPALGTPASGT

-389 TPSSANLRGA
+389 TPSSANLAAA

-408 LVFANTPTLVTPV
+408 LVFANTPTLV
-421 LGAATATSIVVGT
+421 S
-434 GSTIDVTG
+434 
-442 LKVAGGVNAAGVVTG
+442 
-457 ASFDGNVALSNL
+457 
-469 TGLGGNVATFLGT
+469 
-482 PSSSNLAAAVY
+482 
-493 GETGTG
+493 
-499 ALVFATSPTLVTPA
+499 
-513 LGTPASGTLTN
+513 
-524 CTGLPMTG
+524 
-532 LSDLDADA
+532 
-540 RTFLGTPSSANLRGA
+540 
-555 IDDETGTGNLVFANT
+555 
-570 PTLVT
+570 

-597 GLEVQGGVKAVG
+597 GLEVQGGVNAVG
-609 VITALTFSGSGS
+609 VITASSFSGDGS
-621 GLTDVA
+621 SLTGVT

-640 TGVTEF
+640 TGVTVF
-646 LETPSSANLRTAIT
+646 LETPSSANLASAIT
-660 DETGSGN
+660 DETGSGA

-696 ISSGVSGLAGNVATF
+696 ISSGVSGLAANVATF

-723 MTDETGTGV
+723 VTDETGSGV

-751 TSVAVGSASTVDATG
+751 TSVAVGSASTVDVTG

-834 SGTGNLAATLLTGT
+834 SGTGNLSATLLTGT
-848 LQTAAQGNVISL
+848 LQTAAQGNVTSL
-860 GTLSSLTVS
+860 GTLTSLTVS
-869 GDITANGNID
+869 GNITANGNIE
-879 GDGSTAITAM
+879 GDGSTAISNM
-889 ASAVITTVTST
+889 ASAAVTTVTST
-900 NIQASN
+900 NIQATN
-906 IKANDG
+906 LKANDG
-912 TASITIAD
+912 TASIVISDT
-920 STGVVGVSTNL
+920 SGNVSMASSLTVAGNL
-931 TVSGDLQVN
+931 TVN
-940 GTTTSVNTDQL
+940 GTTTQVNTTQMT
-951 NVEDNLIQ
+951 VEDTLIQ
-959 LQMVDGSPP
+959 LQMVDGSAP

-977 VLLNYYTASAKKA
+977 ILLNYYTDSAKKA

-995 DSAATIAFAS
+995 DSAARIAFAA
-1005 EVTETSGV
+1005 EATETSGV
-1013 LGSITYATIE
+1013 LGSITYSTIE
-1023 AGGLKI
+1023 AAGLVI
-1029 TDSDGSNEDVISYTG
+1029 SDSTGTGEDVISVDG
-1044 GARQLQN
+1044 SNRVLEN

>member
-42 KFVGGND
+42 KFIGGND

-74 LQLKSPD
+74 LQLKSPNS
-81 TLTGIVTY
+81 LTGIVTY
-89 TFPATPVN
+89 TFPATPVA
-97 GRKLQTDGSG
+97 GRKLQTDGDG
-107 NLSWVAD
+107 VLSWVAD
-114 SASQFNFQGDSG
+114 SATQFNFQGDSG
-126 GSQTFSLGDTLAII
+126 GSQTFSLGDTLSII

-154 LRIGLPAAVTVTA
+154 LRIGLPAAVTVTT

-177 SAVTSNAGGIDVSG
+177 SAVTSNATGVSVSG
-191 GIKLSPNPAIGIIT
+191 GVTLSPNPAVGILT
-205 AASLDVG
+205 AASVKAG
-212 AASTLTMMGLAVQG
+212 AASTLDITGLEVQG
-226 GIDAVG
+226 GVKAVG
-232 VVTGSSF
+232 VITATSF
-239 DGNIALAKVTGID
+239 SGNIALGNVTGID

-293 GTPSAGT
+293 GTPASGT

-343 ALVFATSPTL
+343 ALVFA
-353 VTPALGTPSSGT
+353 
-365 LTNCTGLPM
+365 
-374 AGLSDLD
+374 
-381 ADARTFLG
+381 
-389 TPSSANLRGA
+389 
-399 VDDETGTGA
+399 
-408 LVFANTPTLVTPV
+408 NTPTLVTPV

-442 LKVAGGVNAAGVVTG
+442 LKVAGGVNAVGVVTG

-482 PSSSNLAAAVY
+482 PSSANLAAAVT
-493 GETGTG
+493 GETGSG
-499 ALVFATSPTLVTPA
+499 ALVFATSPTLVSPA

-609 VITALTFSGSGS
+609 VITASSFSGDGS
-621 GLTDVA
+621 SLTGVT

-696 ISSGVSGLAGNVATF
+696 ISSGVSGLAANVATF

-723 MTDETGTGV
+723 VTDETGTGV

-834 SGTGNLAATLLTGT
+834 SGTGNLSATLLTGT
-848 LQTAAQGNVISL
+848 LQTAAQGNVTSL
-860 GTLSSLTVS
+860 GTLTSLTVS
-869 GDITANGNID
+869 GNITANGNIE
-879 GDGSTAITAM
+879 GDGSTAISNM
-889 ASAVITTVTST
+889 ASAAVTTVTST
-900 NIQASN
+900 SIQATN
-906 IKANDG
+906 LKANDG
-912 TASITIAD
+912 TASIVISD
-920 STGVVGVSTNL
+920 SSGNVSMASSLTVAGNL
-931 TVSGDLQVN
+931 TVN
-940 GTTTSVNTDQL
+940 GTTTQVNTTQMT
-951 NVEDNLIQ
+951 VEDTLIQ
-959 LQMVDGSPP
+959 LQMVDGSAP

-977 VLLNYYTASAKKA
+977 ILLNYYTDSAKKA

-995 DSAATIAFAS
+995 DSAARIAFAA
-1005 EVTETSGV
+1005 EATETSGV
-1013 LGSITYATIE
+1013 LGSITYSTIE
-1023 AGGLKI
+1023 AAGLVI
-1029 TDSDGSNEDVISYTG
+1029 SDSTGTGEDVISVDG
-1044 GARQLQN
+1044 SNRVLEN

>member
-16 LPTLAVGE
+16 LPTLAIGE

-29 DSYQLYVGSHAGN
+29 DSYQLYVGAPGGN
-42 KFVGGND
+42 KFIGGNN
-49 NFTLPTATVGG
+49 NFTLETATVGG

-67 TNNGSQF
+67 TNNGDHF
-74 LQLKSPD
+74 IQLKSPNS
-81 TLTGIVTY
+81 LTGVTTY
-89 TFPATPVN
+89 TFPATPVA

-114 SASQFNFQGDSG
+114 SASQFNIQGDSG
-126 GSQTFSLGDTLAII
+126 GSQTFSLGDTLSII
-140 GTTNEVDTISSSDQ
+140 GTNLEVETTSSSDQ
-154 LRIGLPAAVTVTA
+154 IQIGLPNAVTVTT
-167 SLTTPTTVVG
+167 SVTTPTTVVG
-177 SAVTSNAGGIDVSG
+177 SAVTSNATGINVSG
-191 GIKLSPNPAIGIIT
+191 GVTLSPNPAVGILT
-205 AASLDVG
+205 AASVKAG
-212 AASTLTMMGLAVQG
+212 AASTLDVTGLEVQG
-226 GIDAVG
+226 GVKAVG
-232 VVTGSSF
+232 VITATSF
-239 DGNIALAKVTGID
+239 SGNLALSNVTGID
-252 SDVATFLGTPSSA
+252 SDVVTFLGTPSSA

-278 ALVFANSPTLVTPAL
+278 ALVFGTSPSLTTPNI

-343 ALVFATSPTL
+343 ALVFANSPTL
-353 VTPALGTPSSGT
+353 VSPALGTPASGT

-399 VDDETGTGA
+399 IDDETGSGA
-408 LVFANTPTLVTPV
+408 LVFANTPTLV
-421 LGAATATSIVVGT
+421 S
-434 GSTIDVTG
+434 
-442 LKVAGGVNAAGVVTG
+442 
-457 ASFDGNVALSNL
+457 
-469 TGLGGNVATFLGT
+469 
-482 PSSSNLAAAVY
+482 
-493 GETGTG
+493 
-499 ALVFATSPTLVTPA
+499 
-513 LGTPASGTLTN
+513 
-524 CTGLPMTG
+524 
-532 LSDLDADA
+532 
-540 RTFLGTPSSANLRGA
+540 
-555 IDDETGTGNLVFANT
+555 
-570 PTLVT
+570 

-609 VITALTFSGSGS
+609 VITAISFSGSGS
-621 GLTDVA
+621 GLTGVA

-640 TGVTEF
+640 TGVTVF
-646 LETPSSANLRTAIT
+646 LETPSSANLASAIT
-660 DETGSGN
+660 DETGSGA

-751 TSVAVGSASTVDATG
+751 TSVVVGSGSTIDATG
-766 LSVQGGVTAVGVIT
+766 LKVSGGVNAVGVIT

-834 SGTGNLAATLLTGT
+834 SGTGNLSSTLLTGT
-848 LQTAAQGNVISL
+848 LQTAAQGNVTSL
-860 GTLSSLTVS
+860 GTLTSLTVS
-869 GDITANGNID
+869 GDIAANGDIN

-889 ASAVITTVTST
+889 ASAAITAVTATTVNAT
-900 NIQASN
+900 NYR
-906 IKANDG
+906 ANDG
-912 TASITIAD
+912 TASIVITD
-920 STGVVGVSTNL
+920 STGAVSMAQNL
-931 TVSGDLQVN
+931 TVGGNLTVN
-940 GTTTSVNTDQL
+940 GTTTQVNTTQMT
-951 NVEDNLIQ
+951 VEDTLIQ
-959 LQMVDGSPP
+959 LQMVDGSAP

-977 VLLNYYTASAKKA
+977 VLLNYYDGSAKKA

-995 DSAATIAFAS
+995 DSAARIAFAS
-1005 EVTETSGV
+1005 EATETTGV
-1013 LGSITYATIE
+1013 LGSITYSTIE
-1023 AGGLKI
+1023 AGGLVI
-1029 TDSDGSNEDVISYTG
+1029 SDSTGTAEDVISVDG
-1044 GARQLQN
+1044 SNRVLEN
-1051 ILIDCGSF
+1051 ILIDCGAF

>member
-16 LPTLAVGE
+16 LPTLAIGE

-29 DSYQLYVGSHAGN
+29 DSYQLYVGAPGGN
-42 KFVGGND
+42 KFIGGNN
-49 NFTLPTATVGG
+49 NFTLETATVGG

-67 TNNGSQF
+67 TNNGDHF
-74 LQLKSPD
+74 IQLKSPNS
-81 TLTGIVTY
+81 LTGVTTY
-89 TFPATPVN
+89 TFPATPVA

-114 SASQFNFQGDSG
+114 SASQFNIQGDSG
-126 GSQTFSLGDTLAII
+126 GSQTFSLGDTLSIV
-140 GTTNEVDTISSSDQ
+140 GTGNEVETTSSSDQ
-154 LRIGLPAAVTVTA
+154 IQIGLPAAVTVTT
-167 SLTTPTTVVG
+167 SVTTPTTVVG
-177 SAVTSNAGGIDVSG
+177 SAVTSNATGINVSG
-191 GIKLSPNPAIGIIT
+191 GVTLSPNPAVGILT
-205 AASLDVG
+205 AASVKAG
-212 AASTLTMMGLAVQG
+212 AASTLDITGLEVQG
-226 GIDAVG
+226 GVKAVG
-232 VVTGSSF
+232 VITATSF
-239 DGNIALAKVTGID
+239 SGDLALSNVTGID
-252 SDVATFLGTPSSA
+252 SDVVTFLGTPSSA

-278 ALVFANSPTLVTPAL
+278 ALVFGTSPSLTTPNI

-343 ALVFATSPTL
+343 ALVFANSPTL
-353 VTPALGTPSSGT
+353 VSPALGTPASGT

-381 ADARTFLG
+381 ADARTFLT
-389 TPSSANLRGA
+389 TPSSANLKAA
-399 VDDETGTGA
+399 VDDETGSGA
-408 LVFANTPTLVTPV
+408 LVFANTPTLV
-421 LGAATATSIVVGT
+421 S
-434 GSTIDVTG
+434 
-442 LKVAGGVNAAGVVTG
+442 
-457 ASFDGNVALSNL
+457 
-469 TGLGGNVATFLGT
+469 
-482 PSSSNLAAAVY
+482 
-493 GETGTG
+493 
-499 ALVFATSPTLVTPA
+499 
-513 LGTPASGTLTN
+513 
-524 CTGLPMTG
+524 
-532 LSDLDADA
+532 
-540 RTFLGTPSSANLRGA
+540 
-555 IDDETGTGNLVFANT
+555 
-570 PTLVT
+570 

-609 VITALTFSGSGS
+609 VITALSFSGSGS

-640 TGVTEF
+640 TGVTVF
-646 LETPSSANLRTAIT
+646 LETPSSANLASAVT
-660 DETGSGN
+660 DETGSGA

-696 ISSGVSGLAGNVATF
+696 ISSGVSGLAANVATF

-723 MTDETGTGV
+723 VTDETGTGV

-751 TSVAVGSASTVDATG
+751 TSIAVGAASTVDVTG

-834 SGTGNLAATLLTGT
+834 SGTGNLSSTLLTGT
-848 LQTAAQGNVISL
+848 LQTAAQGNVTSL

-869 GDITANGNID
+869 GDIAANGDIN

-889 ASAVITTVTST
+889 ASAAITAVTATTVNAT
-900 NIQASN
+900 NYR
-906 IKANDG
+906 ANDG
-912 TASITIAD
+912 TASIVITD
-920 STGVVGVSTNL
+920 STGAVSMAQNL
-931 TVSGDLQVN
+931 TVGGNLTVN
-940 GTTTSVNTDQL
+940 GTTTQVNTTQMT
-951 NVEDNLIQ
+951 VEDTLIQ
-959 LQMVDGSPP
+959 LQMVDGSAP

-977 VLLNYYTASAKKA
+977 VLLNYYSGSAKKA

-995 DSAATIAFAS
+995 DSAARIAFAS
-1005 EVTETSGV
+1005 EATETSGV
-1013 LGSITYATIE
+1013 LGSITYSTIE
-1023 AGGLKI
+1023 AGGLVI
-1029 TDSDGSNEDVISYTG
+1029 SDSTGTAEDVISVDG
-1044 GARQLQN
+1044 SNRVLEN